1 MKFSNDT
8 LAILKNFAIIQP
20 NLMFRAGNEV
30 KTIAEAKNIVAK
42 ATITETIPQDFGIYD
57 VNDFLSS
64 MSLFTDP
71 EISLGDKS
79 AKISEGKSKLTY
91 FFSDE
96 ASLTYPQKDVSM
108 PAIDATFT
116 LTSEVLKSLQRA
128 CSLLSVSTVTVE
140 SAEGTGIAI
149 SVQDAKNST
158 SNSYGTE
165 VEGHNGGHTFKFH
178 FDISNFKILPG
189 DYTVSISGKLIS
201 HFQHKTLP
209 VEYWIALEKSST
221 YEA

>member
-1 MKFSNDT
+1 
-8 LAILKNFAIIQP
+8 
-20 NLMFRAGNEV
+20 
-30 KTIAEAKNIVAK
+30 
-42 ATITETIPQDFGIYD
+42 
-57 VNDFLSS
+57 